1 MKTREST
8 EYVLL
13 GSLMDGPKHGY
24 EIIRFLNVFLKPT
37 WHVSTSQLY
46 ALLKRL
52 EKEQVLSSGMQIQD
66 TRPSKRVFELTAKG
80 KKVFR
85 DWLHSPVQHMREF
98 RVQLVAKLF
107 FFHHLS
113 LCGAVQLIDDQV
125 EVLKQIIKDLQQRKK
140 AETNSFTKLIFGYK
154 LKTVQG
160 ALNWLQREATP
171 FMRSQENEVTS
182 VSTEK

>member
-1 MKTREST
+1 MKTKQST

-24 EIIRFLNVFLKPT
+24 EIIGFLNVFLKPT

-66 TRPSKRVFELTAKG
+66 TRPSKRVYELTNKG
-80 KKVFR
+80 KGVFL
-85 DWLHSPVQHMREF
+85 DWLHSPVQHMRDF
-98 RVQLVAKLF
+98 RIQLIAKLF

-113 LCGAVQLIDDQV
+113 LDGAVQLIDDQV
-125 EVLKQIIKDLQQRKK
+125 EVLKQIIKHVQQRKK
-140 AETNSFTKLIFGYK
+140 REPNSFTRLIFGYK
-154 LKTVQG
+154 LQTVHG
-160 ALNWLQREATP
+160 ALNWLQREAIP